1 MLEKDVRVRQCWR
14 GGFDALVK
22 AAVEAGSQQEF
33 GAAMTRNT
41 SNAIASNGQF
51 TLLIISD
58 KPVLR
63 YGLRCLFSHEPSFK
77 SLEEAENVSV
87 ALQKVEAKRPDLAL
101 ISLPLDGHGTD
112 GLIAQFKAKHPPL
125 KVLAGVRH
133 DDPSLFGRMIRAGA
147 DGCIHWGE
155 EVTKI
160 VEAVHTVLH
169 GGLYIG
175 SRTATRLLD
184 LAIRGEPLDGHD
196 ATLLSDREWHVF
208 IMIGQGLT
216 TMQIA
221 DKLDMSRR
229 TVESHRKKIK
239 LKFGLQNAAQ
249 LSHIAYESWQE
260 LR

>member
-1 MLEKDVRVRQCWR
+1 
-14 GGFDALVK
+14 
-22 AAVEAGSQQEF
+22 
-33 GAAMTRNT
+33 MTRNIT
-41 SNAIASNGQF
+41 NTAASNGHF
-51 TLLIISD
+51 KVLIISD

-63 YGLRCLFSHEPSFK
+63 YGLKCLFSQEPNFK
-77 SLEEAENVSV
+77 PLEEADSVSH
-87 ALQKVEAKRPDLAL
+87 ALQKVETKRPHLAL
-101 ISLPLDGHGTD
+101 ISLPLDGQSTD
-112 GLIAQFKAKHPPL
+112 GLIAQFKVKHPPL

-155 EVTKI
+155 PVTEI
-160 VEAVHTVLH
+160 VEAVHTVLQ
-169 GGLYIG
+169 GGLYLG

-184 LAIRGEPLDGHD
+184 LAIRGEPLDSHD
-196 ATLLSDREWHVF
+196 ATLLSDREWNVF

-216 TMQIA
+216 AKQIA
-221 DKLDMSRR
+221 DKLNVSRR

-249 LSHIAYESWQE
+249 LNHIAYESWQE